1 MRAGDCASRCQIYLR
16 ANDTDPSRKL
26 QASGAGGML
35 LNISKGDYNIG
46 LFQTEAVAGVET
58 DEEGEGRDLNLL
70 AGATSALMVQNH
82 CASNF
87 RFATVIWGGGTGAA
101 PPLEVNQYDGQA
113 RVAVDAAPHVDGFQI
128 MLGAG
133 EARLYMFNNAL
144 SAMNATKPA
153 TLH

>member
-1 MRAGDCASRCQIYLR
+1 
-16 ANDTDPSRKL
+16 
-26 QASGAGGML
+26 
-35 LNISKGDYNIG
+35 
-46 LFQTEAVAGVET
+46 V
-58 DEEGEGRDLNLL
+58 
-70 AGATSALMVQNH
+70 

-153 TLH
+153 ITLH